1 MPDPTSP
8 SPIRSTTCRGL
19 IPDSQQVSSH
29 TSESSDVC
37 LALQGVRTCTD
48 SQDLSR
54 GLSSSLNTKTFTFF
68 RLLRELLVCICCNIH
83 ILCIRHKKKL
93 LALTK
98 LSIFM
103 EDHLKFW
110 NPQSFDIPNL
120 GLLLGRQTK
129 TNFPWLLGCICF

>member
-1 MPDPTSP
+1 MPHHQSFCHGLLGCPKCAYKSIKCPVFKPHLKMPDPTSP

-83 ILCIRHKKKL
+83 ILCIRHKKIIGTHQIKY
-93 LALTK
+93 
-98 LSIFM
+98 F
-103 EDHLKFW
+103 H
-110 NPQSFDIPNL
+110 
-120 GLLLGRQTK
+120 GR
-129 TNFPWLLGCICF
+129 PP